1 MLHCRRRPDR
11 DPTIGHDAV
20 RRFDLRA
27 HRSLNIVFRSSGVLN
42 FGAGYLAA
50 VAGIFYAIEISGS
63 VIGVEL
69 AMVLTAVVSLLA
81 DFVAVRGG
89 ERLGVGRV
97 QLLLSLLGFGLV
109 LQFAAGELS
118 AKQGFTARSL
128 IAGTLNVA
136 GATFVMQCVVVV
148 AVAAAGI
155 FVLAIVLFVERTMIE
170 HAIAPNRPSLRREG
184 SRGHG
189 HGQPRDDEDLE
200 GMTQDLL
207 VPSGKHRSLRYA
219 IMKQLIHRA
228 VTTDLDTGLLQER
241 LCVEKCATTSH
252 DAREGLH
259 AFLERRPS
267 RFTGV

>member
-1 MLHCRRRPDR
+1 MTQLLV
-11 DPTIGHDAV
+11 TTLSNASIYA
-20 RRFDLRA
+20 LIA
-27 HRSLNIVFRSSGVLN
+27 ISLNIVFRSSGVLN

-50 VAGIFYAIEISGS
+50 VAGIFYANEISGS
-63 VIGVEL
+63 VIGVVL
-69 AMVLTAVVSLLA
+69 AMVVTAVVSLLA
-81 DFVAVRGG
+81 YFVAVRGG

-97 QLLLSLLGFGLV
+97 QLSLSLLGFGLV
-109 LQFAAGELS
+109 LQFAAGELW
-118 AKQGFTARSL
+118 AKQAFTARPL

-136 GATFVMQCVVVV
+136 GATFAMQRVV

-155 FVLAIVLFVERTMIE
+155 FVLAIVLFVERTMIG
-170 HAIAPNRPSLRREG
+170 HAIAPNRPSVRRGG

-189 HGQPRDDEDLE
+189 LGQPRDDEDLE

-207 VPSGKHRSLRYA
+207 VPSGRHSSLGYA
-219 IMKQLIHRA
+219 TMKQLIHRA

-241 LCVEKCATTSH
+241 LCVEKYATTSH